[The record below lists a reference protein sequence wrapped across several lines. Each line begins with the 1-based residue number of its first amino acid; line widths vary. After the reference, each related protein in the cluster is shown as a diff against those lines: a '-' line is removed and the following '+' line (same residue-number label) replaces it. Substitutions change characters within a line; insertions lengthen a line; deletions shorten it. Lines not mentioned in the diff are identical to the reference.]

1 MLYYS
6 EIAKKKNINF
16 ISYLVFFFNK
26 KSNFLK
32 KRMFI
37 LDTST
42 SDSIKKNC
50 LTNFVRVHVHVQ
62 GNKLPCIPSNYLF
75 DASRREVQRKL
86 LLRIITFK

>member
-6 EIAKKKNINF
+6 EIAKKKKYKFYIL
-16 ISYLVFFFNK
+16 SRFFFNK

-50 LTNFVRVHVHVQ
+50 LTNFVTYMYRVTNSHAFHQITYLMQVEERCSV
-62 GNKLPCIPSNYLF
+62 NYY
-75 DASRREVQRKL
+75 
-86 LLRIITFK
+86 

>member
-1 MLYYS
+1 
-6 EIAKKKNINF
+6 
-16 ISYLVFFFNK
+16 
-26 KSNFLK
+26 
-32 KRMFI
+32 MFI

-42 SDSIKKNC
+42 SDSILKENVE
-50 LTNFVRVHVHVQ
+50 FGHIHVQ